1 MPIKRAGLVRRSVL
15 EGSEERFRVWIVVR
29 DMRAAEGRHRS
40 EPMQGRDQDTGKT
53 RLNAIGVQYE
63 TARIDVTEWSKY
75 GGD

>member
-1 MPIKRAGLVRRSVL
+1 VL
-15 EGSEERFRVWIVVR
+15 EGSEERLQVRIAVR
-29 DMRAAEGRHRS
+29 DMRAAEGRHRT
-40 EPMQGRDQDTGKT
+40 EPLQGRDQGTGKT